1 MILGLVIAANEGSVR
16 LDSPRR
22 SPHVV
27 LTALAATT
35 SAQSY
40 AFAYTTTFQPGS
52 NSGRLPA
59 LITSG
64 HGFVNLNPYVMVT
77 TNAPDSSF
85 PNVTAVFDDTDV
97 WEFGAGDYGTAGTV
111 GSAPG
116 DPLSGFAQS
125 VEASLG
131 QVQGALAMLSLANPT
146 GRLTLDQTMVSS
158 AQPVGTGTVDGVAV
172 TNYEVS
178 IDLSQVLDQ
187 PGLSDQ
193 QETTIRQA
201 LSILD
206 QRGYVGTREVVSID
220 GAGYIRETVSVASF
234 SDGGSVT
241 SDNTLSEIGC
251 AGTATPGQPSV
262 APPPPGCVSPDQ
274 PTNGSGSAAPTPSS
288 APD

>member
-1 MILGLVIAANEGSVR
+1 
-16 LDSPRR
+16 
-22 SPHVV
+22 
-27 LTALAATT
+27 LAATT

-40 AFAYTTTFQPGS
+40 AFEYTTTFQPGS
-52 NSGRLPA
+52 DSGRPSP

-64 HGFVNLNPYVMVT
+64 HGVVNLNPYVMVT

-97 WEFGAGDYGTAGTV
+97 WEFGAGDYGTGGTF
-111 GSAPG
+111 GSSPG

-125 VEASLG
+125 VEGSLG
-131 QVQGALAMLSLANPT
+131 QAQGALAMLSLSNPT
-146 GRLTLDQTMVSS
+146 GRLTLDQSMVTS
-158 AQPVGTGTVDGVAV
+158 AQPVGTGAVDGVAV

-187 PGLSDQ
+187 PGLSNQ

-201 LSILD
+201 LTILD
-206 QRGYVGTREVVSID
+206 QQGYVGTIEVVSID
-220 GAGYIRETVSVASF
+220 GAGYIRETKSVASF

-251 AGTATPGQPSV
+251 AGTATPGQPVV
-262 APPPPGCVSPDQ
+262 APPPLGCVSPDQ
-274 PTNGSGSAAPTPSS
+274 PTNGSGTTAPPTLS
-288 APD
+288 APN